1 MTQLAI
7 RPELLGSLPETT
19 QRQLRTYR
27 DLLFRWNQRF
37 NLTAI
42 REPDEIDSRLIAD
55 ALRLLPAID
64 EELGARNGRA
74 RLIDLGT
81 GAGLPGLV
89 IKIARPDI
97 EMVLM
102 DATNKKIQ
110 FVQHAITELGLL
122 SASTVHSRAED
133 IGHHVDYRGPFDLVT
148 ARGVA
153 ALPTLVELTVPLLVV
168 GGAFL
173 FPKGENIAD
182 ERRAG
187 DEAAKIVGGRIDSA
201 ELLPGD
207 PSEPVTRLVRGSKIG
222 TTPGRYPRRAGIPNK
237 EPLGRDGQ

>member
-1 MTQLAI
+1 MTELAI
-7 RPELLGSLPETT
+7 RPELLGNLPESTR
-19 QRQLRTYR
+19 RQLRTYR

-37 NLTAI
+37 NLTAV
-42 REPDEIDSRLIAD
+42 REPEEIDSRLIAD

-64 EELGARNGRA
+64 AELEARNGRA

-89 IKIARPDI
+89 IKIARPEI
-97 EMVLM
+97 GIVLV

-110 FVQHAITELGLL
+110 FVQHVVTELGLK
-122 SASTVHSRAED
+122 SASTVHGRAED
-133 IGHHVDYRGPFDLVT
+133 LGQHIDYRGQFDLVT

-153 ALPTLVELTVPLLVV
+153 TLPTLVEMTVPLLVV
-168 GGAFL
+168 GGVFL
-173 FPKGENIAD
+173 FPKGDNIDA
-182 ERRAG
+182 ERRSG
-187 DEAAKIVGGRIDSA
+187 ELAAKIVGARIESA

-207 PSEPVTRLVRGSKIG
+207 PSEPVTRLVRGVKIG